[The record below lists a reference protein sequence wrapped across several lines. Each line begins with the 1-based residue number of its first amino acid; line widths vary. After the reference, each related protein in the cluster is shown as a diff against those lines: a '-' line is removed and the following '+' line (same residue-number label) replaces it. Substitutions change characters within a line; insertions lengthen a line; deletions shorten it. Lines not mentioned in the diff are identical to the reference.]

1 MNKRKNIASPL
12 PKNSSENPSIFSHT
26 SYTIEC
32 RKTMIRKIM
41 NLYRQAYQGLPS
53 QAWILFSVLLINA
66 AGMMVLF
73 FLSLYLTRQLG
84 LTVTQAGRSISIF
97 GIGSLAG
104 AFLGG
109 WLSDRIG
116 STNVQKLSLLLSG
129 ILYIW
134 LGQLR
139 SLWSIDLVIFVL
151 AGASGLLYPANSTSM
166 ARVCPPEITTKGFG
180 LNRLAN
186 NIGATIG
193 PAVGGFLALRNYGLL
208 FWVDGLTCLAA
219 VILFSLIWKKPEQH
233 LRAKEK
239 DKIQISRSPW
249 RDTPFL
255 WLLLLVVVWGCIFF
269 QLFATF
275 PLYMREVYGLAENH
289 IGQLI
294 MINTLLIVSLEM
306 LLIHWIGK
314 RSLTCFVAISFLLTG
329 LGFALMPFGRGFLY
343 AALTVAVWTF
353 GEMLSM
359 PLLGSLIAT
368 RAGPGSIGR
377 YMGLFSFA
385 FSLSM
390 IVGPVL
396 GTSVYGRFGPTA
408 LWLGCGVTGCILF
421 GAFSL
426 LSRSLAAEEKKQ

>member
-1 MNKRKNIASPL
+1 
-12 PKNSSENPSIFSHT
+12 
-26 SYTIEC
+26 
-32 RKTMIRKIM
+32 MIRKISS
-41 NLYRQAYQGLPS
+41 LYRQAYRGLPR

-84 LTVTQAGRSISIF
+84 FTVTQAGQSISIF
-97 GIGSLAG
+97 GMGSLAG

-109 WLSDRIG
+109 WLSDKIG
-116 STNVQKLSLLLSG
+116 STNVQKLSLLLCG

-151 AGASGLLYPANSTSM
+151 AASSGLMYPANSTSM
-166 ARVCPPEITTKGFG
+166 ARVCSPEVTTKGFA

-193 PAVGGFLALRNYGLL
+193 PAVGGFLALHNYGLL

-233 LRAKEK
+233 LRAMTQ
-239 DKIQISRSPW
+239 DRIQPSRSPW

-255 WLLLLVVVWGCIFF
+255 WLLPLVVVWGSVFF

-275 PLYMREVYGLAENH
+275 PLYMREVYGLPENR

-306 LLIHWIGK
+306 ILIHWIGK
-314 RSLTCFVAISFLLTG
+314 RSLVRFIAVSFLLTG

-343 AALTVAVWTF
+343 AAMTVAVWTF

-359 PLLGSLIAT
+359 PLLGSLIAL
-368 RAGPGSIGR
+368 RAGPKSMGR
-377 YMGLFSFA
+377 YMGMFSFA

-390 IVGPVL
+390 ILGPVA
-396 GTSVYGRFGPTA
+396 GTWVYGKYGPTT
-408 LWLGCGVTGCILF
+408 LWLGCGVTGCFLYA
-421 GAFSL
+421 AFSL
-426 LSRSLAAEEKKQ
+426 LSRSLSAQKNGMVQVENNS

>member
-12 PKNSSENPSIFSHT
+12 PKNSPKNPSIFSHT

-32 RKTMIRKIM
+32 RKTMIRKIRS
-41 NLYRQAYQGLPS
+41 LYRQAYQGLPS

-84 LTVTQAGRSISIF
+84 FTVTQAGRSISIF

-314 RSLTCFVAISFLLTG
+314 RSLTRFIAISFLLTG

-426 LSRSLAAEEKKQ
+426 LSRSLASEEKKQ

>member
-1 MNKRKNIASPL
+1 
-12 PKNSSENPSIFSHT
+12 
-26 SYTIEC
+26 
-32 RKTMIRKIM
+32 MIGKIT

-84 LTVTQAGRSISIF
+84 FTVTQAGRSISIF

-151 AGASGLLYPANSTSM
+151 AAASGLLYPANSTSM
-166 ARVCPPEITTKGFG
+166 ARVCPPEITTKGFA

-193 PAVGGFLALRNYGLL
+193 PAVGGFLALHNYGLL

-314 RSLTCFVAISFLLTG
+314 RPLTRFIAISFLLTG

-368 RAGPGSIGR
+368 RAGPGSMGR

-390 IVGPVL
+390 IVGPVV
-396 GTSVYGRFGPTA
+396 GTSVYGRFGPTM

-426 LSRSLAAEEKKQ
+426 LSKSLAAEEKNG

>member
-1 MNKRKNIASPL
+1 
-12 PKNSSENPSIFSHT
+12 
-26 SYTIEC
+26 
-32 RKTMIRKIM
+32 MIRKM
-41 NLYRQAYQGLPS
+41 VCLYRQAYQGLPR
-53 QAWILFSVLLINA
+53 QAWILFSVLLLNA

-73 FLSLYLTRQLG
+73 FLSLYLTKQLG
-84 LTVTQAGRSISIF
+84 FTVIQAGRSISIF

-151 AGASGLLYPANSTSM
+151 AGAAGLLYPANSTSM
-166 ARVCPPEITTKGFG
+166 ARVCPPEITTKGFA

-239 DKIQISRSPW
+239 DKIQICRSPW
-249 RDTPFL
+249 RDTSFL
-255 WLLLLVVVWGCIFF
+255 WLLILVVVWGCIFI

-289 IGQLI
+289 IGQLV

-314 RSLTCFVAISFLLTG
+314 RSLTRFIAISFLLTG

-368 RAGPGSIGR
+368 RADPGSMGR

-396 GTSVYGRFGPTA
+396 GTSVYGRFGPTM

-426 LSRSLAAEEKKQ
+426 LSRSLVSDKKKQ

>member
-1 MNKRKNIASPL
+1 
-12 PKNSSENPSIFSHT
+12 
-26 SYTIEC
+26 
-32 RKTMIRKIM
+32 MIRKIVS
-41 NLYRQAYQGLPS
+41 LYRQAYQGLPR

-84 LTVTQAGRSISIF
+84 FTVTQAGRSISIF

-109 WLSDRIG
+109 WLSDQIG

-139 SLWSIDLVIFVL
+139 SLWSIDLTIFVL
-151 AGASGLLYPANSTSM
+151 AAASGLLYPANSTSM
-166 ARVCPPEITTKGFG
+166 ARVCPPEITTKGFA

-233 LRAKEK
+233 LRAKTQ
-239 DKIQISRSPW
+239 DKIQSSRSPW

-255 WLLLLVVVWGCIFF
+255 WLLPLVVVWGCIFF

-275 PLYMREVYGLAENH
+275 PLYMREVYGLAENR
-289 IGQLI
+289 IGQLV

-314 RSLTCFVAISFLLTG
+314 RSLTRFIAISFLLTG

-343 AALTVAVWTF
+343 ASLTVAVWTF

-359 PLLGSLIAT
+359 PLLASLIAS
-368 RAGPGSIGR
+368 RAGPGSMGR

-396 GTSVYGRFGPTA
+396 GTSVYGKFGATT
-408 LWLGCGVTGCILF
+408 LWLGCGVTGCFLY
-421 GAFSL
+421 ASFSL
-426 LSRSLAAEEKKQ
+426 LSRSLAAEENKG

>member
-1 MNKRKNIASPL
+1 
-12 PKNSSENPSIFSHT
+12 
-26 SYTIEC
+26 
-32 RKTMIRKIM
+32 MIRKITS
-41 NLYRQAYQGLPS
+41 LYRQAYQGLPS

-73 FLSLYLTRQLG
+73 FLSLYLTKQLG
-84 LTVTQAGRSISIF
+84 FTVTQAGRSISIF

-109 WLSDRIG
+109 WLSDKIG

-139 SLWSIDLVIFVL
+139 SLWSIGLTIFVL
-151 AGASGLLYPANSTSM
+151 AAASGLLYPANSTSM
-166 ARVCPPEITTKGFG
+166 ARICPPEITTKGFA

-219 VILFSLIWKKPEQH
+219 VILFTLIWKRPEQH
-233 LRAKEK
+233 LRTKTK
-239 DKIQISRSPW
+239 DKIGSSRSPW

-255 WLLLLVVVWGCIFF
+255 LLLPMVVIWGCVFI

-275 PLYMREVYGLAENH
+275 PLYMREVYGLAENR

-294 MINTLLIVSLEM
+294 MINTLLIVGLEM

-314 RSLTCFVAISFLLTG
+314 RSLTCFIAVSFFLTG

-359 PLLGSLIAT
+359 PLLGSLIAS
-368 RAGPGSIGR
+368 RAGPKSMGR

-396 GTSVYGRFGPTA
+396 GTSVYGRFGPTT
-408 LWLGCGVTGCILF
+408 LWLGCGVTGCFLYV
-421 GAFSL
+421 AFSL
-426 LSRSLAAEEKKQ
+426 LSRNLAAEEKKE

>member
-1 MNKRKNIASPL
+1 
-12 PKNSSENPSIFSHT
+12 
-26 SYTIEC
+26 
-32 RKTMIRKIM
+32 MIRKIT
-41 NLYRQAYQGLPS
+41 NLYRQAYRGLPR

-84 LTVTQAGRSISIF
+84 FTVTQAGRSISIF
-97 GIGSLAG
+97 GIGSLTG

-109 WLSDRIG
+109 WLSDQIG

-151 AGASGLLYPANSTSM
+151 ATASGLLYPANSTSM
-166 ARVCPPEITTKGFG
+166 ARICPPEITTKGFA

-233 LRAKEK
+233 LRAKAQ
-239 DKIQISRSPW
+239 DKIQSSRSPW
-249 RDTPFL
+249 RDLPFL
-255 WLLLLVVVWGCIFF
+255 WLLPLVVIWGCMFF

-275 PLYMREVYGLAENH
+275 PLYMREVYGLAEDR
-289 IGQLI
+289 IGQLV

-314 RSLTCFVAISFLLTG
+314 RSLTRFIAVSFLLTG

-368 RAGPGSIGR
+368 RADPGSMGR

-385 FSLSM
+385 FSFSM
-390 IVGPVL
+390 ILGPVI
-396 GTSVYGRFGPTA
+396 GTSVYGKFGPTT
-408 LWLGCGVTGCILF
+408 LWLGCGVTGCFLYI
-421 GAFSL
+421 AFSL
-426 LSRSLAAEEKKQ
+426 LSKSLAAQEKKE

>member
-1 MNKRKNIASPL
+1 MMES
-12 PKNSSENPSIFSHT
+12 
-26 SYTIEC
+26 C
-32 RKTMIRKIM
+32 KTMFRRIT
-41 NLYRQAYQGLPS
+41 NLYRQAYRGLPR
-53 QAWILFSVLLINA
+53 QAWILFWVLLVNA

-73 FLSLYLTRQLG
+73 FLSLYLTRKLG
-84 LTVTQAGRSISIF
+84 FTVTQAGRSISIF

-109 WLSDRIG
+109 WFSDRIG

-139 SLWSIDLVIFVL
+139 SLWSIDLIIFVL
-151 AGASGLLYPANSTSM
+151 AAAAGLLYPANSTSM
-166 ARVCPPEITTKGFG
+166 ARVCPPEITTKGFA

-233 LRAKEK
+233 LRAKAQE
-239 DKIQISRSPW
+239 DIQQTSRSPW
-249 RDTPFL
+249 RDAPFL
-255 WLLLLVVVWGCIFF
+255 WLLPLFVIWGCMFF

-275 PLYMREVYGLAENH
+275 PLYMREVYGLAENR
-289 IGQLI
+289 IGQLV
-294 MINTLLIVSLEM
+294 MINTILIVSLEM

-314 RSLTCFVAISFLLTG
+314 RTLTRFIAVSFLLTG
-329 LGFALMPFGRGFLY
+329 FGFALMPLGRGFLY

-359 PLLGSLIAT
+359 PLLGALIAT
-368 RAGPGSIGR
+368 RAGPESLGR

-390 IVGPVL
+390 IVGPVI
-396 GTSVYGRFGPTA
+396 GTTVYGRFGPST
-408 LWLGCGVTGCILF
+408 LWFGCGVTGCLLY

-426 LSRSLAAEEKKQ
+426 LGRSLVAEEKKRWSANNL

>member
-1 MNKRKNIASPL
+1 
-12 PKNSSENPSIFSHT
+12 
-26 SYTIEC
+26 
-32 RKTMIRKIM
+32 MIRKIT
-41 NLYRQAYQGLPS
+41 NLYRQAYRGLPR

-84 LTVTQAGRSISIF
+84 FTVTQAGRSISIF
-97 GIGSLAG
+97 GIGSLTG

-109 WLSDRIG
+109 WLSDQIG

-151 AGASGLLYPANSTSM
+151 ATASGLLYPANSTSM
-166 ARVCPPEITTKGFG
+166 ARICPPEITTKGFA

-233 LRAKEK
+233 LRAKAQ
-239 DKIQISRSPW
+239 DKIQSSRSPW
-249 RDTPFL
+249 RDLPFL
-255 WLLLLVVVWGCIFF
+255 WLLPLVVIWGCMFF

-275 PLYMREVYGLAENH
+275 PLYMREVYGLAEDR
-289 IGQLI
+289 IGQLV

-314 RSLTCFVAISFLLTG
+314 RSLTRFIAVSFLLTG

-368 RAGPGSIGR
+368 RADPGSMGR

-390 IVGPVL
+390 ILGPVI
-396 GTSVYGRFGPTA
+396 GTSVYGKFGPTT
-408 LWLGCGVTGCILF
+408 LWLGCGVTGCFLYI
-421 GAFSL
+421 AFSL
-426 LSRSLAAEEKKQ
+426 LSKSLAAQEKKE